1 MNPLKN
7 PCRPWVRSLASVLGP
22 VLLLGYN
29 LPLLAAESYRIEA
42 RPAWVTPVEAGAVK
56 SELLNQAADGV
67 YYLLSDLQVQLDG
80 GQGSRYRHIVAKALS
95 AKGLESLAN
104 LEFEF
109 DPSYEELI
117 LNSVSVVRKGKVI
130 PKLKDAE
137 IRILQRE
144 TELDALIFDGSMSAN
159 IFLEDVRV
167 GDLVDYEYTVVGRNP
182 VFAGRDFGTA
192 SLEYSVPVARIHLR
206 LLHPM
211 DKALQWASRPKSTK
225 PSTSTVDGQQVLVWD
240 LRDVPALN
248 VDSDSPGWYDPYAS
262 ADWSEYPNWADVV
275 NWALPLYSVPKPNVE
290 LQEAIDEI
298 KAGHAD
304 AASRAQAALNYVQS
318 EIRYMAVSLGAGSHA
333 PNAPEVVLKR
343 RFGDCKDKTLL
354 LLTMLRQL
362 GIDANPALVN
372 TSMRRGLRDRLASPG
387 VFDHVLVQ
395 ARVNGQTYWLDPTR
409 MPQKG
414 QLADIHQP
422 DFDLA
427 LPLRSGSKGLVA
439 MGDPAARV
447 ARKEVSVQIDARAGF
462 DQAVEFTVSTTTK
475 GAYAEHA
482 RADLA
487 DTGSD
492 EMQRSFLKFYAGYY
506 PGIQVLKPI
515 EIEDPENRNEVRV
528 TEHYE
533 IDEYASWS
541 EEKQRFIAPVKVPD
555 LNEYL
560 RSDASPVRN
569 APLRLDYP
577 QNIQLTTR
585 ILLPVVF
592 SIKASTE
599 RVDDPAFSL
608 VRSIQ
613 PKGKVLTIVDEW
625 TSKADEISAADT
637 PRYLKNLRAAR
648 ELVGYELY
656 WSKESASPKTPA
668 ADAVTWPKV
677 LCSLGFA
684 WLCP

>member
-1 MNPLKN
+1 M
-7 PCRPWVRSLASVLGP
+7 RSLASVLGLA
-22 VLLLGYN
+22 LLLGCS
-29 LPLLAAESYRIEA
+29 LPLPAAESYRIDA

-56 SELLNQAADGV
+56 PELLNQAADGV
-67 YYLLSDLQVQLDG
+67 YYLLSDMQVRLDG
-80 GQGSRYRHIVAKALS
+80 EQGSRYRRVVAKALT

-109 DPSYEELI
+109 DPSHEELI
-117 LNSVSVVRKGKVI
+117 LNSVSVIRKGRVI

-144 TELDALIFDGSMSAN
+144 TELDYLVFDGSMSAN

-182 VFAGRDFGTA
+182 VFAGRDFGAA
-192 SLEYSVPVARIHLR
+192 SLEYSVPVARIHVR
-206 LLHPM
+206 LLHPETRP
-211 DKALQWASRPKSTK
+211 LQWASRPKSAR
-225 PSTSTVDGQQVLVWD
+225 PSASKVDGQQQLVWD
-240 LRDVPALN
+240 LRDVPARH
-248 VDSDSPGWYDPYAS
+248 VDSDSPGWYDPYA
-262 ADWSEYPNWADVV
+262 AAYWSEYPNWADVV
-275 NWALPLYSVPKPNVE
+275 NWALPLYAVPKPNAE

-298 KAGHAD
+298 KRDHAD
-304 AASRAQAALNYVQS
+304 SAARTQAALNYVQS

-333 PNAPEVVLKR
+333 PNAPDVVLKR

-372 TSMRRGLRDRLASPG
+372 TSMRRGLRERLASPG

-395 ARVNGQTYWLDPTR
+395 ARVDGQTYWLDPTR
-409 MPQKG
+409 MTQKG

-422 DFDLA
+422 DYDLA
-427 LPLRSGSKGLVA
+427 LPLKSGSRGLVA

-447 ARKEVSVQIDARAGF
+447 ARKEVRVQIDARAGF
-462 DQAVEFTVSTTTK
+462 DQAVGFTVTTTSK
-475 GAYAEHA
+475 GALAERA

-487 DTGSD
+487 DTGSE

-506 PGIQVLKPI
+506 PGIRVLKPI
-515 EIEDPENRNEVRV
+515 DIEDRDDRNEVRV

-560 RSDASPVRN
+560 RSEASPARN
-569 APLRLDYP
+569 APLRLGYP
-577 QNIQLTTR
+577 QNIQLTTK
-585 ILLPVVF
+585 ILLPVAF
-592 SIKASTE
+592 SIKPETE

-613 PKGKVLTIVDEW
+613 PKGTVLTIVDEW
-625 TSKADEISAADT
+625 TSKTDEISAAET

-656 WSKESASPKTPA
+656 WNKESRSRKAPA

>member
-1 MNPLKN
+1 M
-7 PCRPWVRSLASVLGP
+7 RSLTPVLGLA
-22 VLLLGYN
+22 LLLGFS

-42 RPAWVTPVEAGAVK
+42 RPSWVTPVEAGAVK
-56 SELLNQAADGV
+56 PELLNQAADGV
-67 YYLLSDLQVQLDG
+67 YYLLSDMQVHLDG
-80 GQGSRYRHIVAKALS
+80 EQGSRYRRIVAKALT

-109 DPSYEELI
+109 DPSHEELI
-117 LNSVSVVRKGKVI
+117 LNSVSVVRKGRVI

-144 TELDALIFDGSMSAN
+144 TELDYLVFDGSMSAN

-182 VFAGRDFGTA
+182 VFAGRDFGAA
-192 SLEYSVPVARIHLR
+192 SLEFSVPVARIHVR

-211 DKALQWASRPKSTK
+211 GRPLQWASRPKSVK
-225 PSTSTVDGQQVLVWD
+225 PGTSIVDGQQQLVWD
-240 LRDVPALN
+240 LRDVPARH
-248 VDSDSPGWYDPYAS
+248 VDGDSPGWYDPYA
-262 ADWSEYPNWADVV
+262 AAYWSEYPDWSAVV
-275 NWALPLYSVPKPNVE
+275 DWALPLYAVPKPNAE

-304 AASRAQAALNYVQS
+304 AAARTQAALNYVQS
-318 EIRYMAVSLGAGSHA
+318 EIRYLAVSLGAGSHA

-372 TSMRRGLRDRLASPG
+372 TSMRRGLRERLASPG

-395 ARVNGQTYWLDPTR
+395 ARVDGQSYWLDPTR
-409 MPQKG
+409 MTQKG
-414 QLADIHQP
+414 QLGDIHQP

-427 LPLRSGSKGLVA
+427 LPLKSGSRGLVA
-439 MGDPAARV
+439 MGDPSARV
-447 ARKEVSVQIDARAGF
+447 ARKEVRVQIDARSGF
-462 DQAVEFTVSTTTK
+462 DQAVGFTVTTTSK
-475 GAYAEHA
+475 GAFAERT

-487 DTGSD
+487 DTGSE

-506 PGIQVLKPI
+506 PGIRVLKPI
-515 EIEDPENRNEVRV
+515 DIEDRDDRNEVRV
-528 TEHYE
+528 TEHYQ

-541 EEKQRFIAPVKVPD
+541 EEQQRFIAPVKVPD

-560 RSDASPVRN
+560 RSEASPIRN
-569 APLRLDYP
+569 APLRLGYP
-577 QNIQLTTR
+577 QNIELTTK

-592 SIKASTE
+592 SIKARTE

-613 PKGKVLTIVDEW
+613 PKGTVLTIVDEW
-625 TSKADEISAADT
+625 TSKTDEISAAET

-656 WSKESASPKTPA
+656 WSKESRSRKAPA

-684 WLCP
+684 WLCN